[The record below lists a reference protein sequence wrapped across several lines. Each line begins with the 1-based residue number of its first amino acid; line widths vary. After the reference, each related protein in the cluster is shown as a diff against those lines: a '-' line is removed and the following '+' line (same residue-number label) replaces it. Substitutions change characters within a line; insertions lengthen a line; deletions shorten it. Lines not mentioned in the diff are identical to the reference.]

1 MKKFRLVRSLF
12 VALLLLPL
20 PHYLFAAEITKTP
33 RSATSSEIPTAV
45 TPTTVKPTAI
55 RPTKDTATKQTV
67 TKSAKPDL
75 IVSLINHSPGTP
87 RAGDEI
93 TIYIFVKNVGHAP
106 SGAFG
111 MEVKIGG
118 AYPAPIIQVPPLNP
132 NQQYRHDEKV
142 TFDVNYNNS
151 TNLIVKIT
159 ADKAN
164 NIVESNEGNNVKQ
177 TSILI
182 KPTLKPD
189 LAVTKINYSPGAPK
203 QHEQVK
209 VWYFVK
215 NLGPG
220 KALGGPTISPSL
232 RCKLRT
238 TNSMN
243 NYQIWNEKLIP
254 TLEPGKEWRRDGFFV
269 SNMAGTYTLKAV
281 VECGNK
287 VIEGNTQNNERTRQI
302 VVSPP

>member
-1 MKKFRLVRSLF
+1 MKKFRLVPPLF
-12 VALLLLPL
+12 VALLLLCL
-20 PHYLFAAEITKTP
+20 PPSVLGAETGKKN
-33 RSATSSEIPTAV
+33 SEIIAAKPS
-45 TPTTVKPTAI
+45 TVKPTTVTPNAI
-55 RPTKDTATKQTV
+55 RPAKAKPTKRVV

-75 IVSLINHSPGTP
+75 VVSIINHSPGAP

-93 TIYIFVKNVGHAP
+93 SIYIFVQNIGQAR
-106 SGAFG
+106 SEAFG
-111 MEVKIGG
+111 TEVKVGG
-118 AYPAPIIQVPPLNP
+118 VHPAPVIQVPGLNP
-132 NQQYRHDEKV
+132 NQRYQHTEKV
-142 TFDVNYNNS
+142 TFDVNYVHS

-159 ADKAN
+159 ADVGN
-164 NIVESNEGNNVKQ
+164 NIVESNEGNNIKQ

-189 LAVTKINYSPGAPK
+189 LTVTKINYSPGAPK
-203 QHEQVK
+203 QHEQVR

-220 KALGGPTISPSL
+220 KSFSNAPTTPTSL

-243 NYQIWNEKLIP
+243 NYQIWHEKTIP
-254 TLEPGKEWRRDGFFV
+254 ALVPGKEWRYDGFFT
-269 SNMAGTYTLKAV
+269 SNQAGTYTLKAV
-281 VECGNK
+281 VECGNQ
-287 VIEGNTQNNERTRQI
+287 VVEANAQNNELTRQI